1 MIVLANMQVKKI
13 AESERARI
21 KEGVESRKESQFGK
35 TAGEKANQQLMD
47 EFVKEKLRILDAVI
61 AR

>member
-1 MIVLANMQVKKI
+1 MVEFAMVQVKKI

-21 KEGVESRKESQFGK
+21 KEGVEARKDSQFGK
-35 TAGEKANQQLMD
+35 TAGEKAGQQLLGD
-47 EFVKEKLRILDAVI
+47 FIKEKMRILDAVI

>member
-1 MIVLANMQVKKI
+1 MQVKKI

-21 KEGVESRKESQFGK
+21 KEGVESGKESRFGK
-35 TAGEKANQQLMD
+35 TAGEKANRQLMD